1 MSSRAVLCIMLA
13 MLGFGDFLLG
23 EEPPAWV
30 DARPQRV
37 GGEYQVPVH
46 VGPYITV
53 LECEANLQPV
63 VQAAVDEYVEQ
74 LIGPEA
80 RGKVRLP
87 RSYIEQHLIRERF
100 EERRLFQLTSTQQR
114 EMTTLHVLL
123 GFNQETNA
131 LIRGLWRQIV
141 GLQRLIRLAIVF
153 GSLIWIMTVV
163 WGYLRLDLQTQGRNR
178 WRLRTVAI
186 ILLVAPFAAAG
197 FFVFG

>member
-1 MSSRAVLCIMLA
+1 MSSRAMLCILLLVLC
-13 MLGFGDFLLG
+13 LGDSLSG

-53 LECEANLQPV
+53 IECEANLQPV
-63 VQAAVDEYVEQ
+63 VQAAIDDYVEQ

-80 RGKVRLP
+80 RGKIRLP
-87 RSYIEQHLIRERF
+87 WSHIEQHMIRERF
-100 EERRLFQLTSTQQR
+100 EERRLFQLTSTQQG

-141 GLQRLIRLAIVF
+141 GLQRLFRVGIVF

-163 WGYLRLDLQTQGRNR
+163 WGYLRLDLQTQGHYG
-178 WRLRTVAI
+178 WRLRTVAL
-186 ILLVAPFAAAG
+186 ILLVAPFAVAG